1 MATQVNY
8 ASSSLGDD
16 ELEHRFEE
24 ALAALRA
31 TPSPVEPQLI
41 GAHEIR
47 EGLIVGRFDPC
58 VPGAR
63 VAAAHEASPEHV
75 AAAVAAARA
84 QTKSWRNTPYAER
97 IARLRA
103 ARDVAAGR
111 IIDLAAIVSARPA
124 RPASRRSARRRKCWT

>member
-1 MATQVNY
+1 MTTQVNY

-41 GAHEIR
+41 GEREIC
-47 EGLIVGRFDPC
+47 EGLIVERFDPC
-58 VPGAR
+58 APGAR
-63 VAAAHEASPEHV
+63 VAAAHEATAEHV

-84 QTKSWRNTPYAER
+84 QMKSWRNTPYAER
-97 IARLRA
+97 TARLRA
-103 ARDVAAGR
+103 ARGVRAGC
-111 IIDLAAIVSARPA
+111 ILGPA
-124 RPASRRSARRRKCWT
+124 VGL